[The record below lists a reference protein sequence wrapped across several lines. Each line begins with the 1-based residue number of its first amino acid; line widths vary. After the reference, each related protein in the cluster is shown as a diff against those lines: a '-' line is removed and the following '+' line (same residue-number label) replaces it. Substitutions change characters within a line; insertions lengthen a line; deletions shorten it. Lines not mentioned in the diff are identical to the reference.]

1 MFKSIKAKLI
11 TCLLLSTA
19 LTSFI
24 ASGIAF
30 YDTYRE
36 TYKLQ
41 ERTLKQISEYIG
53 TPTAIHEGFRQ
64 GDDNRIAVYWIAK
77 GQLHPYFQLPEN
89 LENQFYN
96 ISQKESTFVLA
107 SNQNPRNIF
116 SNLFYSEVPYRA
128 YFRSTSEGTLIVM
141 QENEYRE
148 ELALHAA
155 WASLMP
161 LLLLLPLISGLIFW
175 IVKRTMKPIEQL
187 SNSLILRQEQD
198 LTPLSLAEIPSEV
211 TGFVQAI
218 NQLLGRTED
227 FMLQQKRFIADAAH
241 ELRSPMTALS
251 LQAERLKNQN
261 MPAEAKSQVLQLNQG
276 IRRSCNLLEQLLSFA
291 RSQNKEH
298 KHQGMLNLHTIF
310 NRVIEDLYPLVEQ
323 KNQDIGVISTGNPTF
338 YANETD
344 AYLLIKTLVD
354 NAIRY
359 TPEGSQI
366 DLSAVEYDDV
376 LEIFV
381 EDNGKGIPEE
391 ERERVLDPFY
401 RILGSDEQ
409 GSGLGLAITH
419 QIVQNYGGE
428 LQLLDSPH
436 FESGLMVKIL
446 FKKTQNK

>member
-1 MFKSIKAKLI
+1 
-11 TCLLLSTA
+11 
-19 LTSFI
+19 
-24 ASGIAF
+24 
-30 YDTYRE
+30 
-36 TYKLQ
+36 
-41 ERTLKQISEYIG
+41 
-53 TPTAIHEGFRQ
+53 
-64 GDDNRIAVYWIAK
+64 
-77 GQLHPYFQLPEN
+77 
-89 LENQFYN
+89 
-96 ISQKESTFVLA
+96 
-107 SNQNPRNIF
+107 
-116 SNLFYSEVPYRA
+116 
-128 YFRSTSEGTLIVM
+128 
-141 QENEYRE
+141 
-148 ELALHAA
+148 
-155 WASLMP
+155 
-161 LLLLLPLISGLIFW
+161 
-175 IVKRTMKPIEQL
+175 
-187 SNSLILRQEQD
+187 
-198 LTPLSLAEIPSEV
+198 
-211 TGFVQAI
+211 
-218 NQLLGRTED
+218 
-227 FMLQQKRFIADAAH
+227 MLQQKRFIADAAH

-366 DLSAVEYDDV
+366 DLSAVEHDDV

>member
-19 LTSFI
+19 LTSVI

-41 ERTLKQISEYIG
+41 DRTLKQISEYIG
-53 TPTAIHEGFRQ
+53 TPAIIQEGFRQ

-77 GQLHPYFQLPEN
+77 GQPHPYFQLPEN

-96 ISQKESTFVLA
+96 ISQKESTFVLS

-116 SNLFYSEVPYRA
+116 SNLLYSEVPYRA

-161 LLLLLPLISGLIFW
+161 LLLLLPLIAGLIFW
-175 IVKRTMKPIEQL
+175 IVKRTMKPVEQL
-187 SNSLILRQEQD
+187 SNSLTLRQDQD
-198 LTPLSLAEIPSEV
+198 LTPLSLAKIPTEV

-218 NQLLGRTED
+218 NQLLGRTEA

-291 RSQNKEH
+291 RSQNKEY

-366 DLSAVEYDDV
+366 DLSAVEHDDV

>member
-19 LTSFI
+19 LTSVI

-41 ERTLKQISEYIG
+41 DRTLKQISEYIG
-53 TPTAIHEGFRQ
+53 TPAIIQEGFRQ
-64 GDDNRIAVYWIAK
+64 GDDNRIAAYWIAK
-77 GQLHPYFQLPEN
+77 GQPHPYFQLPEN

-116 SNLFYSEVPYRA
+116 SNLLYSEVPYRA

-161 LLLLLPLISGLIFW
+161 LLLLLPLIAGLIFW
-175 IVKRTMKPIEQL
+175 LVKRTMKPIEQL
-187 SNSLILRQEQD
+187 SNSLTLRQEQD
-198 LTPLSLAEIPSEV
+198 LTPLSLAKIPTEV

-218 NQLLGRTED
+218 NQLLGRTEA

-298 KHQGMLNLHTIF
+298 KHQGMINLHTIF

-344 AYLLIKTLVD
+344 TYLLIKTLVD

-428 LQLLDSPH
+428 LQLLDSSH

>member
-41 ERTLKQISEYIG
+41 DRTLKQISEYIG
-53 TPTAIHEGFRQ
+53 TPAIIQEGFRQ

-77 GQLHPYFQLPEN
+77 GQPPPYFQLPEN

-96 ISQKESTFVLA
+96 ITQKESTFVLA

-116 SNLFYSEVPYRA
+116 SNLLYSEVPYRA

-161 LLLLLPLISGLIFW
+161 LLLLLPLIAGLIFW
-175 IVKRTMKPIEQL
+175 IVKRTMKPVEQL
-187 SNSLILRQEQD
+187 SNSLTLRQEQD
-198 LTPLSLAEIPSEV
+198 LTPLSLAKIPTEV

-218 NQLLGRTED
+218 NQLLGRTEA